1 MQAKHSLSLIAR
13 NKAIYILGVI
23 LFVSCKKFVEIDPPK
38 NELTTTTVFSS
49 NGTANAALTVI
60 YSQMVNGSALPHGI
74 SLTTG
79 LYSDELTNFSTDPNN
94 ISFYTNGLNPLI
106 KNVQD
111 LWATSYNYIYQANAI
126 LEGLKISPGVTTNV
140 KQQLTGEAKFIRAIW
155 YFYLVNLFGDVP
167 LITETSYTKNSLA
180 ARTPK
185 DEVYKQVIIDLE
197 DAKQL
202 LATDF
207 VGADG
212 VTVSTERVRANKW
225 AAMALLARVY
235 LYTNNTD
242 KAEAEATDVINNTTL
257 FSLES
262 SLDNVFLMNSSET
275 ILQLQPA
282 PTTGFNTPEG
292 ANFILNG
299 PPETGAISRNTTI
312 SPQLINTFESN
323 DNRRTSWIDSIVVG
337 ANTYRYP
344 FKYKIATGS
353 PTTEYSMV
361 LRLAEQ
367 YLIRAEARAQKSDI
381 AGSSADLNIIRNR
394 AGLPNTTATDKSS
407 LLLAVEHERQVELF
421 TEWGHRWLD
430 LKRTGRAN
438 VIMPAVSSQKG
449 GSWSSNDQL
458 FPIPQ
463 LDRNNN
469 PNLSQNAGY

>member
-1 MQAKHSLSLIAR
+1 MQVKHCLNFFAR
-13 NKAIYILGVI
+13 NKSVYITIGLI
-23 LFVSCKKFVEIDPPK
+23 LFVGCKKFVEIDPPK
-38 NELTTTTVFSS
+38 NELTTATVFSN

-60 YSQMVNGSALPHGI
+60 YSQMVNGSALTHGI
-74 SLTTG
+74 SLITG
-79 LYSDELTNFSTDPNN
+79 LCSDELTNFSTDPNN

-106 KNVQD
+106 KNVED

-126 LEGLKISPGVTTNV
+126 LEGLAISPGVTNNV
-140 KQQLTGEAKFIRAIW
+140 KQQLIGEAKFIRAFW
-155 YFYLVNLFGDVP
+155 YFYLVNLYGDIP
-167 LITETSYTKNSLA
+167 LITETTYTKNSA
-180 ARTPK
+180 TARTPK
-185 DEVYKQVIIDLE
+185 DEVYKQIIIDLR

-202 LATDF
+202 LAANF
-207 VGADG
+207 VGVDG
-212 VTVSTERVRANKW
+212 ITVSTERVRANKW
-225 AAMALLARVY
+225 AAIALLARVY
-235 LYTNNTD
+235 LYTNDND
-242 KAEAEATDVINNTTL
+242 KAETEATAVINNTTL
-257 FSLES
+257 FNLES
-262 SLDNVFLMNSSET
+262 SLDNVFLMNSTET

-312 SPQLINTFESN
+312 SPQLIKAFESN
-323 DNRRTSWIDSIVVG
+323 DNRRTNWIDSIVD
-337 ANTYRYP
+337 NPETYRYP
-344 FKYKIATGS
+344 FKYKIASG
-353 PTTEYSMV
+353 PLTEYSMV

-367 YLIRAEARAQKSDI
+367 YLIRAEARAQKNNI
-381 AGSSADLNIIRNR
+381 AGSSADLNTIRIR

-438 VIMPAVSSQKG
+438 TIMPVVSSQKG